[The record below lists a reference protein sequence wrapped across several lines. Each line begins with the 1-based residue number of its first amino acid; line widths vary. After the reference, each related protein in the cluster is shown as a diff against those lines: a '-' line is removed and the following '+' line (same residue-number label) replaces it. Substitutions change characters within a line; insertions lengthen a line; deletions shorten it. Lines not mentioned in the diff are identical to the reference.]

1 MEKKESA
8 KERILRVADQL
19 FYREGIRAVGIDR
32 IIEESGVAKA
42 SFYRSYATKD
52 DLVVAYLNHRL
63 DRVNNTIDRIRREH
77 PDSARDRLHA
87 IVDLQ
92 AETMNKPD
100 YRGCPFMNAVVEF
113 PEANHPGHDSA
124 VGCRTTMWRE
134 VEELL
139 QEAGIDDS
147 KPLVDQLR
155 MLWSG
160 ASMVAYINKADFR
173 PELFSEA
180 AKTLIDSSLA
190 K

>member
-63 DRVNNTIDRIRREH
+63 ERTRNAIDRIRREY
-77 PDSARDRLHA
+77 PASARDRLHA
-87 IVDLQ
+87 VVDLQ
-92 AETMNKPD
+92 AELMSKQG
-100 YRGCPFMNAVVEF
+100 YRGCPFMNTAVEF
-113 PEANHPGHDSA
+113 PEEGHPGHESA
-124 VGCRTTMWRE
+124 VDCRSAMWRE
-134 VEELL
+134 VETLL
-139 QEAGIDDS
+139 QEAGVADS

-160 ASMVAYINKADFR
+160 ATMVAYINKADFR
-173 PELFSEA
+173 PDLFSVA
-180 AKTLIDSSLA
+180 AKTLIDRQLA
-190 K
+190 P